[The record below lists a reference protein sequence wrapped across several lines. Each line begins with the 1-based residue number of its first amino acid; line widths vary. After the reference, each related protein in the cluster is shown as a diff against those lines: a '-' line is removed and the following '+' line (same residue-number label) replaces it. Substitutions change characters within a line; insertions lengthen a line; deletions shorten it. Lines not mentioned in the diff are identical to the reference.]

1 MVPGSSAAL
10 ATIGTAEVA
19 NARAPD
25 MNVLK
30 RTLRNARREMCILSP
45 PKTCPERARYR
56 SDDVNRSGYLPPP
69 LATGCDRTPR
79 PGLGAQTNDVL
90 QLVPCSNLPC
100 PREAPPI
107 GALLLV
113 QDHARSLR
121 LTQGEISP
129 RVVRTCLA
137 FLGPKRLS
145 PPECLRYPLGDRDFR

>member
-30 RTLRNARREMCILSP
+30 RTLRKARREMCILSP

-56 SDDVNRSGYLPPP
+56 SDDANRSGYLPPP

-100 PREAPPI
+100 PAKRRQSARYCSSRSCALTAPYAT
-107 GALLLV
+107 GDFA
-113 QDHARSLR
+113 
-121 LTQGEISP
+121 QG
-129 RVVRTCLA
+129 
-137 FLGPKRLS
+137 
-145 PPECLRYPLGDRDFR
+145 